1 VRTVFLVLLSA
12 NLLFLAWTW
21 WIDTPQSSTQDAALS
36 RMPRLQLVSETPT
49 TKPAGSA
56 QKMAL
61 HGVEPLPR
69 KCVSVGPFNEIGAA
83 AGIAGMLHEQGFNP
97 RQRAEEGETLDGYW
111 VFVGGLD
118 NATDVEQ
125 ALQKLEKNGF
135 TDAHVMKASPAGRR
149 ISVGLF
155 SRRERA
161 ERRAAAVQKMGL
173 EPEVAERRFPGT
185 IYWVDVM
192 LHAGEQTVP
201 ISGVV
206 SDGDGAKEAV
216 HSCPPGVAPP
226 PPPPGT
232 EPSDEA
238 PDDGDGITRSLPRTT
253 VASAP
258 TGRP

>member
-1 VRTVFLVLLSA
+1 VRAIFLIVLSA
-12 NLLFLAWTW
+12 NLLFLAWAR
-21 WIDTPQSSTQDAALS
+21 WIDTPQSGTQDAALS
-36 RMPRLQLVSETPT
+36 RLPRLQLVSET
-49 TKPAGSA
+49 TKAAGSA

-61 HGVEPLPR
+61 HEVEPPPP
-69 KCVSVGPFNEIGAA
+69 KCVTVGPFNDLGAA
-83 AGIAGMLHEQGFNP
+83 AGMAGMLREQGFNP
-97 RQRAEEGETLDGYW
+97 QQRAEEGETLEGYW

-135 TDAHVMKASPAGRR
+135 ADAHVMKASPAGRR

-161 ERRAAAVQKMGL
+161 ERRATAVQKMGL

-185 IYWVDVM
+185 LYWVDVM
-192 LHAGEQTVP
+192 LHPDEQMVP

-206 SDGDGAKEAV
+206 SDGDGTKEAV
-216 HSCPPGVAPP
+216 HTCPPGVGAPP
-226 PPPPGT
+226 PPRTQPV
-232 EPSDEA
+232 DEA
-238 PDDGDGITRSLPRTT
+238 PDEGDGIMKSLPRTT

-258 TGRP
+258 TRRP